1 MKTGSSKPV
10 RCAHVQAGKNTLTP
24 RDFMWRGGMVNI
36 SGPGPLISRR
46 ATAIKWSVTQSM
58 CQFDWKFCGSP
69 AWCQAALTKSPSE
82 SS

>member
-1 MKTGSSKPV
+1 MRPVTLITGASAGIGAELELRSRRTKPGN
-10 RCAHVQAGKNTLTP
+10 R
-24 RDFMWRGGMVNI
+24 
-36 SGPGPLISRR
+36 PLISRR

-69 AWCQAALTKSPSE
+69 AWCQAALTKSPSD